1 MAVSARYAARHSTR
15 PRPSRDLAS
24 REPNYRVRVLG
35 LLAASLLLASIIWGR
50 LVYWQVLQHSRL
62 SADALTQYSKVVE
75 LPAARGLIYDRNG
88 QPLAI
93 NETVYSVVVAPDQI
107 RTSARE
113 SVAAALSTATGR
125 PIASIL
131 AVLASRSKF
140 AYIARQQPKP
150 VADKLL
156 AQHLAGVGLEPE
168 TRRSYLVGNGTDSTH
183 ASNLLGFVNNDGRGQ
198 YGVEAYYQAELAGRN
213 GSMSTYQDLT
223 GREIVVG
230 GTTKKDPVN
239 GADIQLTI
247 DADVQHSAEQ
257 ALAAGVAKNHADS
270 GSVLVMD
277 PKTGAI
283 VAWADYPTYNAN
295 NFGQTPVDRFI
306 DPIAS
311 HLYEPG
317 STMKVVTLSGAIDNG
332 AITPAMTLND
342 PGRISV
348 GGVTIYDWDRAN
360 RGTVTYTKVLESSL
374 NVGAVRALQLEG
386 NDPYYQNLVNF
397 GFARPSG
404 IDVAAESSVPIK
416 AEADY
421 RPSEMATTSFGQGI
435 NVNMVQMLAALNVVP
450 NGGKYVQPHV
460 VARVGGH
467 PSALSEAAPRQV
479 ISPATAAQMNEMMKS
494 VVQKGSG
501 SMARI
506 PGFENDEAGKTGT
519 SQIPVNGQYTQDVWS
534 SYVGYMPASNPRF
547 TMLVVI
553 RKPHVDGSDRDWTLN
568 DGYFTAAPIWR
579 TIAQTMVVNWHIT
592 PDPH

>member
-1 MAVSARYAARHSTR
+1 M
-15 PRPSRDLAS
+15 LW
-24 REPNYRVRVLG
+24 
-35 LLAASLLLASIIWGR
+35 LLAASLLLAGVIWGR
-50 LVYWQVLQHSRL
+50 LVYWQVLQHTRL

-93 NETVYSVVVAPDQI
+93 NETVYSIVVAPDQV
-107 RTSARE
+107 RAADRE
-113 SVAAALSTATGR
+113 HVAAALSTATGR
-125 PIASIL
+125 PIAPIVAIL
-131 AVLASRSKF
+131 ASNSTF
-140 AYIARQQPKP
+140 AYIARQQPKL
-150 VADKLL
+150 VADRLL
-156 AQHLAGVGLEPE
+156 ALHLAGVGLEPE
-168 TRRSYLVGNGTDSTH
+168 TRRSYLAGSAADSTL
-183 ASNLLGFVNNDGRGQ
+183 ASNLLGFVNEAGKGQ

-230 GTTKKDPVN
+230 GSTKKDPVN
-239 GADIQLTI
+239 GADLQLTI
-247 DADVQHSAEQ
+247 DADIQHSAEQ
-257 ALAAGVAKNHADS
+257 ALAAGVARNKAES

-317 STMKVVTLSGAIDNG
+317 STMKVVTLSGAIDNH
-332 AITPAMTLND
+332 AITPTMTLND

-348 GGVTIYDWDRAN
+348 GGVTLYDWDRQN

-374 NVGAVRALQLEG
+374 NVGAVTALQLEG

-397 GFARPSG
+397 GFSRASG
-404 IDVAAESSVPIK
+404 IDVAAESSVPIR

-435 NVNMVQMLAALNVVP
+435 NVNMVQMIAALNVVP
-450 NGGKYVQPHV
+450 NGGRYVQPHV
-460 VARVGGH
+460 VARVGGK
-467 PSALSEAAPRQV
+467 PTELSQAPPRQV
-479 ISPATAAQMNEMMKS
+479 ISPATAAQMNEMMKA
-494 VVQKGSG
+494 VVQNGSG

-506 PGFENDEAGKTGT
+506 AGFEKDEAGKTGT
-519 SQIPVNGQYTQDVWS
+519 SQIPVGGQYTQDVWS
-534 SYVGYMPASNPRF
+534 SYVGYLPASNPRF

-553 RKPHVDGSDRDWTLN
+553 RKPHNATWIAN
-568 DGYFTAAPIWR
+568 DGYIVAAPIWKQ
-579 TIAQTMVVNWHIT
+579 IAQDIVLDWHIA
-592 PDPH
+592 P

>member
-1 MAVSARYAARHSTR
+1 M
-15 PRPSRDLAS
+15 
-24 REPNYRVRVLG
+24 RVLW
-35 LLAASLLLASIIWGR
+35 LLTASLLLASVIWGR
-50 LVYWQVLQHSRL
+50 LVYWQVLEHSRL

-113 SVAAALSTATGR
+113 NVAAALSTATGR
-125 PIASIL
+125 PIAPIL
-131 AVLASRSKF
+131 AILASRSKF

-156 AQHLAGVGLEPE
+156 ALHLAGVGLEPE
-168 TRRSYLVGNGTDSTH
+168 TRRSYLTGSGTESTL
-183 ASNLLGFVNNDGRGQ
+183 ASNLLGFVNSEGSGQ
-198 YGVEAYYQAELAGRN
+198 YGVEAFYQAELAGRN

-230 GTTKKDPVN
+230 GSTKKDPVN
-239 GADIQLTI
+239 GADLMLTI

-257 ALAAGVAKNHADS
+257 ALAAGVAKNHAES

-283 VAWADYPTYNAN
+283 IAWADYPTYNAN
-295 NFGQTPVDRFI
+295 NYGQTPVDRFI

-317 STMKVVTLSGAIDNG
+317 STMKVVTLSGAIENQ
-332 AITPAMTLND
+332 AITPSMTLTD

-348 GGVTIYDWDRAN
+348 GGVTIYDWDRQN
-360 RGTVTYTKVLESSL
+360 RGTVTFTKVLESSL

-397 GFARPSG
+397 GFSRPSG
-404 IDVAAESSVPIK
+404 IDVGAESTVPIK

-435 NVNMVQMLAALNVVP
+435 NVNMVQMIAALNVVP
-450 NGGKYVQPHV
+450 NGGRYVQPHV
-460 VARVGGH
+460 VARVGGR
-467 PSALSEAAPRQV
+467 PTALSQAAPRQV

-519 SQIPVNGQYTQDVWS
+519 SQIPVSGQYTQDVWS

-553 RKPHVDGSDRDWTLN
+553 RKPHNPTWVLN
-568 DGYFTAAPIWR
+568 DGYIVAAPIWKQ
-579 TIAQTMVVNWHIT
+579 IAQDIVLDWHIAPT
-592 PDPH
+592 P